1 MGSSLQVRPATIEMF
16 SDIRDVLTEFGPG
29 FGEADW
35 RRLFDYDFD
44 ASAGDRKNRGWVLCD
59 GDEIIGFLGAI
70 FSRREGEAFC
80 NVTSWVVKKTHRSS
94 GGLQLLMPMF
104 ALKDHTILNLSPTP
118 FTRAVFQ
125 RMGFRDLEKEL
136 VMIPSLYP
144 QRPSRARGYRL
155 VEDHETIERLLS
167 GDDLRVFHD
176 HRRYPCTHLVF
187 AGSND
192 YSYVVAGKTRLR
204 RVPTS
209 FVYYRSNAWLFRRL
223 AGAMQLALLRAH
235 RTPFS
240 IVDARLTADAPLL
253 GCPTYAL
260 RQPRLYRPAVTS
272 SRRREDIDTLYSEL
286 VLLDPQRW
294 TFNY

>member
-1 MGSSLQVRPATIEMF
+1 MRSSLQVRPATIEMF
-16 SDIRDVLTEFGPG
+16 ADIRDVLTEFGPG

-44 ASAGDRKNRGWVLCD
+44 GGDRKNRGWVLCD
-59 GDEIIGFLGAI
+59 GKAIVGFLGAI
-70 FSRREGEAFC
+70 FSQRAGESFC
-80 NVTSWVVKKTHRSS
+80 NVTSWVVKKTFRSS

-104 ALKDHTILNLSPTP
+104 GLKDHTILNLSPTA

-125 RMGFRDLEKEL
+125 RMGFRDLEKRL
-136 VMIPSLYP
+136 VLIPPIYP
-144 QRPSRARGYRL
+144 QWPARGYRL
-155 VEDHETIERLLS
+155 VEDHKTIEKLLI
-167 GDDLRVFHD
+167 GDDLRVFQD

-187 AGSND
+187 AGSHD

-204 RVPTS
+204 RFPTS
-209 FVYYRSNAWLFRRL
+209 FVYYRSDASLFRRL

-235 RTPFS
+235 RTLFS
-240 IVDARLTADAPLL
+240 IVDERLTADAPLR
-253 GCPTYAL
+253 GCPTYKL
-260 RQPRLYRPAVTS
+260 HQPRLYRPAITS
-272 SRRREDIDTLYSEL
+272 SRRREDIDTLYSEF